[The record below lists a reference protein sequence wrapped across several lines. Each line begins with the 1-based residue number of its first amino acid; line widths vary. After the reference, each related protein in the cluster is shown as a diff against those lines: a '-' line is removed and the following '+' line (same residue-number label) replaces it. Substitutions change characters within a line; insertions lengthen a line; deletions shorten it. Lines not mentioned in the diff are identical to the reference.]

1 MPEGGDMHLL
11 HRATSRAE
19 MYCAL
24 APARRLPDVKVLAV
38 VDPELIAM
46 VLSSAAFRVPNFAAD
61 YQAVSAHTGI
71 DFSAIIDTFNHIP
84 LANEGSSHKEL
95 RRQLAAVISARATQ
109 AEAQLRGD
117 VEHFMASLLVAGK
130 TVDILSDIAL
140 PAYRSLF
147 GSLLGID
154 AQRTDVAQ
162 DASQMFYPLLSLNRR
177 KQLDRCLRQALASLA
192 ESGKALATTQE
203 IALVMGILGRDTLV
217 GTLALSL
224 WHEVAL
230 NPGRR
235 LNEIKFGE
243 MPGATSLAFVER
255 VAAKDSMVGAVAV
268 SKGER
273 VRLFLDA
280 TTSETLGHDAG
291 LMFGKGRHLCLGRG
305 LALAAWQCVTQVL
318 GRSRLQAVPVALG
331 LRESDYVF
339 NYPDYARIEL
349 RSGKDQS

>member
-1 MPEGGDMHLL
+1 MPGSGDMHLL

-19 MYCAL
+19 IYCAL
-24 APARRLPDVKVLAV
+24 APVRRLPDVKVLAV

-46 VLSSAAFRVPNFAAD
+46 VLSSAEFRVPNFAVD
-61 YQAVSAHTGI
+61 YQAVSAHTRI
-71 DFSAIIDTFNHIP
+71 DFSAIIAAFDHIP
-84 LANEGSSHKEL
+84 LANEGSTHKKL
-95 RRQLAAVISARATQ
+95 RKQMAGIISARAPQ

-117 VEHFMASLLVAGK
+117 VDHFMASLLVAGK
-130 TVDILSDIAL
+130 TVDFLSDIAL
-140 PAYRSLF
+140 PTYRSLF

-177 KQLDRCLRQALASLA
+177 KQLDRCLRQALVSLT
-192 ESGKALATTQE
+192 ENGKGLATTEE
-203 IALVMGILGRDTLV
+203 IALAMVILGRDTLV

-235 LNEIKFGE
+235 LNEITFGE
-243 MPGATSLAFVER
+243 MPGSTSLAFVER
-255 VAAKDSMVGAVAV
+255 VAAEDTMVGAVAV

-280 TTSETLGHDAG
+280 TTVETLGHDAG

-305 LALAAWQCVTQVL
+305 LALAAWHCVTQAL
-318 GRSRLQAVPVALG
+318 SRSQLKALPMALG
-331 LRESDYVF
+331 LRGSDYVF

-349 RSGKDQS
+349 RS